1 MQNNMTVAIETPGKH
16 GLVAVVEGELQVYTE
31 ELTFFYNDP
40 VISRNTKKHV
50 SGYNKV
56 RQQNLI

>member
-1 MQNNMTVAIETPGKH
+1 MTVAMETPGKH